1 MRCHCVF
8 VALAAATA
16 ARAADAPLAAALVP
30 RALVVPGA
38 ELAVRPEASDW
49 LRGFMIGTLGVP
61 AVDVVGAARA
71 PPAQLPTGLASRPG
85 ASLVLQT
92 APARVEQLRAAL
104 KAGLGRGTADETT
117 ALEPAWPAAL
127 SVDCGSLDA
136 GASLVARGARAET
149 RHGPSSVEVDFV
161 GGCGLDEL
169 VWRSA
174 ADGFAAAGSAA
185 PAGGDS
191 LHGVLAC
198 TPAGRG
204 VLEALGASATR
215 GKGAG
220 AGARSGGCGSFA
232 RSGAAGD
239 DGAVMDTSDPVVAR
253 ALSEAVLVVMASSR
267 AAAAAAGANGSARRH
282 PSPLLLVIPAGQ
294 LQAKDAAVDAAL
306 TSVLAAAARAAAAS
320 LAEAAG
326 DGRVAAAV
334 LAGTVPARGS
344 PGARASRV
352 APRKPTDAIL
362 SASRAALAGSPL
374 GPRSLAGGNGTN
386 GTALTEGAV
395 LQQTILTFTGV
406 SLIVVTLMAVLA
418 VLSAGSEPLDRR
430 LVARLA
436 GLGSDRAHAD

>member
-1 MRCHCVF
+1 
-8 VALAAATA
+8 
-16 ARAADAPLAAALVP
+16 
-30 RALVVPGA
+30 
-38 ELAVRPEASDW
+38 
-49 LRGFMIGTLGVP
+49 
-61 AVDVVGAARA
+61 
-71 PPAQLPTGLASRPG
+71 
-85 ASLVLQT
+85 
-92 APARVEQLRAAL
+92 
-104 KAGLGRGTADETT
+104 
-117 ALEPAWPAAL
+117 
-127 SVDCGSLDA
+127 
-136 GASLVARGARAET
+136 
-149 RHGPSSVEVDFV
+149 
-161 GGCGLDEL
+161 
-169 VWRSA
+169 
-174 ADGFAAAGSAA
+174 
-185 PAGGDS
+185 
-191 LHGVLAC
+191 
-198 TPAGRG
+198 
-204 VLEALGASATR
+204 
-215 GKGAG
+215 
-220 AGARSGGCGSFA
+220 
-232 RSGAAGD
+232 
-239 DGAVMDTSDPVVAR
+239 MDTSDPVVAR